1 VIDLHAT
8 VSLIVSVQ
16 YMELLLR
23 LLLSHPTE
31 PAVIEIQQ
39 RVRSDPPYLWS
50 PHSDV
55 CEYYGVPVLSYDR
68 ASLDL
73 MGRHPNCLGHQTM
86 ADWLAYQWLQ
96 ATKHSCDYRVEQI
109 ASHRELLPVA
119 RYSGKKY
126 EATHTSS
133 DAELV
138 DFCQYPLTSILPRLA
153 PPSSSL
159 NLSHLKKRYHSTSN
173 WMEGEDEAL
182 NSKPG
187 FWVDDSRGVGGSIV
201 FEVQVDRRQP
211 LITVGYLQSYDHAM
225 GKVRISVTDHVI
237 DDHALEAFNS
247 VSSNAIDYLTIDG
260 YDEINHNSQTKHRV
274 ICIPSSSVDPA
285 ATAVM
290 GSNSII
296 PNCTWSNGMQHY
308 GSEYSAASTRNTAP
322 DIMNISLIFT
332 LVQRPDKGRNKFVLR
347 YIFTC

>member
-1 VIDLHAT
+1 
-8 VSLIVSVQ
+8 
-16 YMELLLR
+16 MELLLR
-23 LLLSHPTE
+23 LLLSHPAA
-31 PAVIEIQQ
+31 PVVIEIQQ

-96 ATKHSCDYRVEQI
+96 ATKHSCTYRIEHV
-109 ASHRELLPVA
+109 APRREVLHVA

-138 DFCQYPLTSILPRLA
+138 DFCQYPLTSILPRVA
-153 PPSSSL
+153 PPPASSASSL
-159 NLSHLKKRYHSTSN
+159 NLSHPRKRYHSTSN
-173 WMEGEDEAL
+173 WVEGEDEAL

-201 FEVQVDRRQP
+201 FEVQINRRQS
-211 LITVGYLQSYDHAM
+211 LITVGYLQSYDHSM
-225 GKVRISVTDHVI
+225 GKVRITAVDRVI
-237 DDHALEAFNS
+237 DDDAALEAFNG
-247 VSSNAIDYLTIDG
+247 VSSDATNYLTIDG

-274 ICIPSSSVDPA
+274 ICIPSSPVDPAA

-290 GSNSII
+290 GSDSII
-296 PNCTWSNGMQHY
+296 PNCSWSNGMQHY
-308 GSEYSAASTRNTAP
+308 GSEYYSISTHNTTP
-322 DIMNISLIFT
+322 DIKNISLIFT
-332 LVQRPDKGRNKFVLR
+332 LVPRRDTERNKFVLR

>member
-1 VIDLHAT
+1 MLP
-8 VSLIVSVQ
+8 SLSLTVSVQ

-23 LLLSHPTE
+23 LLLSHPTA

-96 ATKHSCDYRVEQI
+96 ATKHSCDYHVEQI
-109 ASHRELLPVA
+109 ASRRELLPVA

-159 NLSHLKKRYHSTSN
+159 NLSHPKKRYHSTSN
-173 WMEGEDEAL
+173 WMEGEDEVL

-187 FWVDDSRGVGGSIV
+187 MTPEGWAVASSSRSRSTADSPSSRWGTCSHMITRWARS
-201 FEVQVDRRQP
+201 ESQP
-211 LITVGYLQSYDHAM
+211 LTMLSMMMLWRH
-225 GKVRISVTDHVI
+225 
-237 DDHALEAFNS
+237 
-247 VSSNAIDYLTIDG
+247 
-260 YDEINHNSQTKHRV
+260 
-274 ICIPSSSVDPA
+274 
-285 ATAVM
+285 
-290 GSNSII
+290 SI
-296 PNCTWSNGMQHY
+296 
-308 GSEYSAASTRNTAP
+308 A
-322 DIMNISLIFT
+322 
-332 LVQRPDKGRNKFVLR
+332 
-347 YIFTC
+347 